1 MAQAN
6 LRRWMSQRRKRLA
19 FACGIGKTLVPQP
32 TRLKMPPQTAMT
44 KPIGV
49 DAAPLARHFT
59 SRLLENAQC
68 DGVQNYTARQP
79 HGRAGTLV
87 EDPVLHEHGAHA
99 RDERA
104 H

>member
-1 MAQAN
+1 MDVTETQG
-6 LRRWMSQRRKRLA
+6 LVLA
-19 FACGIGKTLVPQP
+19 RGIGKTLVSQP

-49 DAAPLARHFT
+49 DAAPLARHFAD
-59 SRLLENAQC
+59 RLLENAQC

-79 HGRAGTLV
+79 HGRASTLV
-87 EDPVLHEHGAHA
+87 EDPVLHEHGDHA